1 MSLDPGYGDGER
13 KEGTGLLLRRRRDA
27 AWRVGRLGRLGRVL
41 VRRGAMRGEVLVD
54 EPGK

>member
-13 KEGTGLLLRRRRDA
+13 KEGTGLLRRRRDA